1 MGFFDSIQQNI
12 NQTLQNVNDK
22 INKEAVETFRDVV
35 KETPNPSMPDA
46 AFYSKGLL
54 VNQWYPK
61 FGGFSSEISSA
72 KDDYGFNSL
81 DRINVILD
89 GKEFLGKD
97 GEVSLSNN
105 VSYAIQADK
114 IGWYFTAP
122 YAMVDKA
129 IIKAKARIK

>member
-1 MGFFDSIQQNI
+1 MSFFESLQENIQKALVETN
-12 NQTLQNVNDK
+12 NK
-22 INKEAVETFRDVV
+22 INKEAILTFRDVV
-35 KETPNPSMPDA
+35 AETPNPDMPDK

-61 FGGFSSEISSA
+61 FGGFSSELTSA
-72 KDDYGFNSL
+72 KDDHGFNSL
-81 DRINVILD
+81 DRINSISEE
-89 GKEFLGKD
+89 KEFLGKD

-129 IIKAKARIK
+129 IIRAKARMR